1 MKKSNLKITIEN
13 PCNKINWARMSDFE
27 RDKFCSICS
36 KSVTDFT
43 KMKDDEIIN
52 FLNKSDESICAR
64 LNQSQMNR
72 ILTIEKTD
80 KIKHWNK
87 IAATIALM
95 TISTANY
102 SNTIEE
108 KNFKTELNF
117 KVLLETK
124 ENIITQTNSND
135 SIPKIIKGKVV
146 EDGWDYPIKTSVIV
160 KGTKIKTETDSLG
173 NFEIV
178 IPKNYKKSEIT
189 LIIKSTGLEDDT
201 EITLQSSELPKDDL
215 IITKNPMM
223 IGEVVIIKRK
233 RWWQFWK

>member
-1 MKKSNLKITIEN
+1 
-13 PCNKINWARMSDFE
+13 MSDFE
-27 RDKFCSICS
+27 RGKFCSICS
-36 KSVTDFT
+36 KNVTDFT

-52 FLNKSDESICAR
+52 FLNKSNESICAR

-72 ILTIEKTD
+72 FLSIEKTD

-102 SNTIEE
+102 SNTNEDE
-108 KNFKTELNF
+108 NFKTELNF
-117 KVLLETK
+117 NVLLDTK
-124 ENIITQTNSND
+124 ESIIAQTKSND
-135 SIPKIIKGKVV
+135 SILKIIKGKVV
-146 EDGWDYPIKTSVIV
+146 EDGWDYPIKTSVII

-201 EITLQSSELPKDDL
+201 EITLQSSELPKYDL

-223 IGEVVIIKRK
+223 IGEVIIIKRK